1 MRSKAE
7 GTLADDFDVKE
18 FHRTVL
24 RCAGGSLGVLS
35 RCVESRI
42 QSPGQG
48 SGLELDYDFDQSKTS
63 TASGAAELTMKML
76 AFITALIVTMQ

>member
-7 GTLADDFDVKE
+7 GTLGDDFDVKE

-35 RCVESRI
+35 RCVESWI
-42 QSPGQG
+42 KSPAKG
-48 SGLELDYDFDQSKTS
+48 SGLELDYDFDQSNTN
-63 TASGAAELTMKML
+63 TASGAAGLTMKMF
-76 AFITALIVTMQ
+76 AFITALIVTIQ

>member
-7 GTLADDFDVKE
+7 GTLGDDFDVKE

-35 RCVESRI
+35 RCVESWI

-48 SGLELDYDFDQSKTS
+48 SGLELDYDFDHSETS
-63 TASGAAELTMKML
+63 TASGAVELTMKM
-76 AFITALIVTMQ
+76 FALVTTLIITMQ